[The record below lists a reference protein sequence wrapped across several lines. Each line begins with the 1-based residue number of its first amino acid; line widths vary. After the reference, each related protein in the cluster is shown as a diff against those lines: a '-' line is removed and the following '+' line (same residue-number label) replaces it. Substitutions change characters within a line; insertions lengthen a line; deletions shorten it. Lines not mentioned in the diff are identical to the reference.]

1 MTNLIKTADTLD
13 NIDELKTNIR
23 ELIISIDNS
32 NRRASEILD
41 QGRKDLNELQMKI
54 LGLNVETNK
63 IIELVKKEILEQ
75 S

>member
-1 MTNLIKTADTLD
+1 MTNLIKTAGALD

-32 NRRASEILD
+32 NRRAKEILD
-41 QGRKDLNELQMKI
+41 QGGRDLNELQMKI

-63 IIELVKKEILEQ
+63 IIELIKKEILEK

>member
-1 MTNLIKTADTLD
+1 MKNLIKTAGALD

-32 NRRASEILD
+32 NRRANEILD

-63 IIELVKKEILEQ
+63 IIEFIKKEILEK